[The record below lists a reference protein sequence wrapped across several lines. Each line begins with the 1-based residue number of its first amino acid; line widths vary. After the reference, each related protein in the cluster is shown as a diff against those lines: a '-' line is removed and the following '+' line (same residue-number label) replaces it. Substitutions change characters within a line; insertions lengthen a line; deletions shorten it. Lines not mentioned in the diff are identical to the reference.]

1 MRLVRLATHGC
12 DTVSPKRLLQVEDFL
27 IACTYNSSY
36 ERVEIEIEVVK
47 VWLLN
52 THGIQLRRK
61 AGSTWLYKQLYSSI
75 VNALIL
81 D

>member
-1 MRLVRLATHGC
+1 MCLPNKSLTNNTVPRLPQL
-12 DTVSPKRLLQVEDFL
+12 DDFL
-27 IACTYNSSY
+27 LACTYNSSY
-36 ERVEIEIEVVK
+36 ERVEIEIEIVR

-61 AGSTWLYKQLYSSI
+61 SGSTWLYKQLYSSI